1 MEIFKNI
8 EQGSEEWLKARAWVI
23 TWTKLKN
30 ICWSS
35 KTQETAMYE
44 LIAEEFAPLE
54 ENFSSQAMQRWK
66 ELESIAKAKY
76 IDKTW
81 EKVEEIWFIKKNDYV
96 WLSPDGVIFDENEK
110 IKKAI
115 EIKCPWAKNF
125 TKCIL
130 ENKIPEEYKYQVI
143 MYFLVISDLEE
154 LDFILYNPDF
164 YIKEKRLFIINI
176 KRSKLEKEIYQA
188 ESQIEIFRKSWLEKI
203 KFLLPKK

>member
-8 EQGSEEWLKARAWVI
+8 EQGSEEWLKIRAWVI

-96 WLSPDGVIFDENEK
+96 WLSPDWVIFDENEK

-130 ENKIPEEYKYQVI
+130 ESKIPEEYKYQVI

-164 YIKEKRLFIINI
+164 YIKEKRLFVINI
-176 KRSKLEKEIYQA
+176 KRQDLEKDIYKV
-188 ESQIEIFRKSWLEKI
+188 ESQIEIFRKKWLENI
-203 KFLLPKK
+203 KLLLPKK